1 MQKILDKKLVNPEQ
15 VLDPIQNIALINCCK
30 EIFMVLGN
38 AGTRKG
44 CHRELLANSF
54 NESTR

>member
-1 MQKILDKKLVNPEQ
+1 MQKILGRKLVNPEQ
-15 VLDPIQNIALINCCK
+15 VLDPIQNIAPINCCK
-30 EIFMVLGN
+30 EVFMVLDN

-44 CHRELLANSF
+44 FHRELLANSF